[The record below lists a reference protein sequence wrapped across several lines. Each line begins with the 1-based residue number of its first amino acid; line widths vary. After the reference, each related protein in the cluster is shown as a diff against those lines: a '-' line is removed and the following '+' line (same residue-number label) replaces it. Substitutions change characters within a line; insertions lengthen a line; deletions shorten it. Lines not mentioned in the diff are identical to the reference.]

1 MLLRIS
7 TSSARQFG
15 RRSSSQICILQQ
27 RRTVKEPPRLFR
39 QPQVFQQSIVLS
51 DGSSFQVMTTSPRK
65 VYRLARD
72 KFNNPLWTGRRRSS
86 DDDDQN
92 KQLSKFRSSYS
103 SSLGGNETLLG
114 SEGKFEPGKAAKAQ
128 VEKIFSMLEA
138 DDAYAPTRGREG
150 KTADPE
156 EKKKKKGVRTA

>member
-1 MLLRIS
+1 M
-7 TSSARQFG
+7 
-15 RRSSSQICILQQ
+15 
-27 RRTVKEPPRLFR
+27 
-39 QPQVFQQSIVLS
+39 
-51 DGSSFQVMTTSPRK
+51 
-65 VYRLARD
+65 
-72 KFNNPLWTGRRRSS
+72 
-86 DDDDQN
+86 
-92 KQLSKFRSSYS
+92 
-103 SSLGGNETLLG
+103 LG